1 MIPPGRTEHEWRGEV
16 RGDDVGVDGLLEH
29 AQAVFEIDGPEGL
42 APFGEGVAAPDV
54 VDKDVEAFVTAFDER
69 GEFFNFGGN
78 FVVDSYGNAVAA
90 CGGDQVGRFFD
101 SFALTGSGRTFL
113 RAFS

>member
-1 MIPPGRTEHEWRGEV
+1 MR
-16 RGDDVGVDGLLEH
+16 VDGLLEH

-54 VDKDVEAFVTAFDER
+54 VDKDVEAFVTAFDK
-69 GEFFNFGGN
+69 GDEFFNFSGN
-78 FVVDSYGNAVAA
+78 FVIDSYGNAVAA

-101 SFALTGSGRTFL
+101 GFALAGLQGTFL
-113 RAFS
+113 PVSLRD